1 MDSGFR
7 RNDGFRTQVMNYSEF
22 PLKGGP
28 LLNEARVAFVSF
40 HASPLAAPGE
50 GKAGGMNVYVRQ
62 LARSLGNVGVPVD
75 VFTREYRPGAA
86 PEDMIE
92 SISGNARV
100 IHLPAGD
107 PDAPMGEF
115 FDLLPGFLAEMQ
127 AFTLA
132 HGLNYRA
139 VHSHYWLSGWLGQAF
154 SRWMEI
160 PHVITFHTLSR
171 IKMQS
176 RPGEREPL
184 QRQEVEEELIASA
197 DQIVAFSPHE
207 RDAMA
212 RLYGGDV
219 NRIQLAPCGVDL
231 GRFRP
236 LDREESRQRLGLN
249 GDKVLLYVGRIE
261 SLKGVELLVRTTA
274 HLDTCEPVKVL
285 VVGDDNGQ
293 DREVDR
299 LRELAETLEVGDSI
313 DFVGRVAQDE
323 LPVYYSAAD
332 VCVVPSFYESF
343 GLAALESMACGTPVV
358 ASRVGGL
365 STVVQHGSTGYLKAW
380 RCPEA
385 FANSVEMLISSKS
398 LQHSMGLAARRR
410 AEDMSWDKVAE
421 QIAGIYDALADE
433 RATANAT

>member
-1 MDSGFR
+1 MS
-7 RNDGFRTQVMNYSEF
+7 
-22 PLKGGP
+22 
-28 LLNEARVAFVSF
+28 EARVAFISF

-62 LARSLGNVGVPVD
+62 LARALGNVGISVD
-75 VFTREYRPGAA
+75 VFTREYRPGASQRGTG
-86 PEDMIE
+86 DMIAD
-92 SISGNARV
+92 ISPNARV

-107 PDAPMGEF
+107 PDAPMDSF
-115 FDLLPGFLAEMQ
+115 FDLLPGFLEEMAE
-127 AFTLA
+127 FTRRHRLT
-132 HGLNYRA
+132 YRA

-154 SRWMEI
+154 SRRLGL

-176 RPGEREPL
+176 RPGEREPV
-184 QRQEVEEELIASA
+184 QRQEVEEQLIASA
-197 DQIVAFSPHE
+197 DRIIAFSPHE

-212 RLYGGDV
+212 RLYGADV
-219 NRIQLAPCGVDL
+219 NRIRLAPCGVDL
-231 GRFRP
+231 SAFRP
-236 LDREESRQRLGLN
+236 LDREESRKRLGLN

-274 HLDTCEPVKVL
+274 HLDTCEPVRVL

-299 LRELAETLEVGDSI
+299 LRELADTLEVGETI
-313 DFVGRVAQDE
+313 DFVGRVAQEE

-365 STVVQHGSTGYLKAW
+365 STVIQHGSTGYLKSW

-385 FANSVEMLISSKS
+385 FANSLEMLISSKS

-421 QIAGIYDALADE
+421 QIAGVYETLAAE
-433 RATANAT
+433 RAAAGAS

>member
-1 MDSGFR
+1 
-7 RNDGFRTQVMNYSEF
+7 MNET
-22 PLKGGP
+22 
-28 LLNEARVAFVSF
+28 RVAFVSF
-40 HASPLAAPGE
+40 HTSPLAAPGE

-62 LARSLGNVGVPVD
+62 LARALGNAGVPVD
-75 VFTREYRPGAA
+75 VYTREHRPGTA
-86 PEDMIE
+86 PENMVE

-100 IHLPAGD
+100 IHLPAGE
-107 PDAPMGEF
+107 PDAPMDEF
-115 FDLLPGFLAEMQ
+115 FDLLPSFLSEMKD
-127 AFTLA
+127 FTLR
-132 HGLNYRA
+132 HGLSYRA
-139 VHSHYWLSGWLGQAF
+139 VHSHYWLSGWVGQAF
-154 SRWMEI
+154 SRWLDI
-160 PHVITFHTLSR
+160 PHVMTFHTLSR

-176 RPGEREPL
+176 RPGEQEPL
-184 QRQEVEEELIASA
+184 QRQEVEEELIAAA
-197 DQIVAFSPHE
+197 DGIVAFSPHE

-212 RLYGGDV
+212 RLYSGDA
-219 NRIQLAPCGVDL
+219 NRIRLAPCGVDL
-231 GRFRP
+231 SRFRP

-274 HLDTCEPVKVL
+274 HLDTCEAVKVL

-299 LRELAETLEVGDSI
+299 LRDLAETLRVGDSI

-323 LPVYYSAAD
+323 LPYYYSAAD

-343 GLAALESMACGTPVV
+343 GLVALESMACGTPVV

-410 AEDMSWDKVAE
+410 AEDMSWDKVAGR
-421 QIAGIYDALADE
+421 IAGIYDTLAAE
-433 RATANAT
+433 RSAANAT

>member
-1 MDSGFR
+1 
-7 RNDGFRTQVMNYSEF
+7 MNGE
-22 PLKGGP
+22 PQ
-28 LLNEARVAFVSF
+28 LNEARVAFISF

-62 LARSLGNVGVPVD
+62 LARSLGNVGIPVD
-75 VFTREYRPGAA
+75 VFTREYRSGAA
-86 PEDMIE
+86 RDNLPDMPQMIE
-92 SISGNARV
+92 NISGNVRV

-107 PDAPMGEF
+107 PDAPMDEF

-127 AFTLA
+127 DFTRRN
-132 HGLNYRA
+132 GLQYRA
-139 VHSHYWLSGWLGQAF
+139 VHSHYWLSGWLGRAF
-154 SRWMEI
+154 SRWLDI

-176 RPGEREPL
+176 RPGEREPM
-184 QRQEVEEELIASA
+184 QRQEVEEQLIASA
-197 DQIVAFSPHE
+197 DRIIAFSPHE
-207 RDAMA
+207 RDAMS
-212 RLYGGDV
+212 RLYGADV
-219 NRIQLAPCGVDL
+219 GRIQLAPCGVDL
-231 GRFRP
+231 GTFRP
-236 LDREESRQRLGLN
+236 LDREESRKRLGLN

-274 HLDTCEPVKVL
+274 HLDTCEPVRVL

-299 LRELAETLEVGDSI
+299 LRELAETLDVGETI

-365 STVVQHGSTGYLKAW
+365 STVVQHGSTGYLKSW

-385 FANSVEMLISSKS
+385 FANSLEMLISSKS

-410 AEDMSWDKVAE
+410 AEAMSWDKVAE
-421 QIAGIYDALADE
+421 QIAGVYDTLATE
-433 RATANAT
+433 RAASSAT